1 LLTRKAQATTRLANP
16 ILLGEKHV
24 GVVCGLW
31 CGVCCVQHLCGTQ
44 HSPPHKFIPPPVFS
58 RPNLNLFC
66 HTGGRNVLRLSRA
79 VLYTE
84 ATFFS
89 TRSAHTKQNLLFC
102 CGVVRG
108 VVGPAVGGCM
118 CVVVVVVV
126 VLRKEHTSTPTNTH
140 VHMGDS
146 LRKSALPRS

>member
-31 CGVCCVQHLCGTQ
+31 CGVCCVQHLCGTPTLPPPQ
-44 HSPPHKFIPPPVFS
+44 IHSPPVFS

-126 VLRKEHTSTPTNTH
+126 LRKEHTQHQPTHTYT
-140 VHMGDS
+140 
-146 LRKSALPRS
+146 